1 MIPHLDV
8 PRRIDPLCSDAK
20 VTRMGPNAEQTTVL
34 IVDDD
39 DDDRMMIRD
48 AFRESGLHNPLRFA
62 VDGEELMS
70 YLRREGQFVDTIA
83 YPTPGL
89 ILLDLNMP
97 RKDGREALREIKGDP
112 ALKYIP
118 VIVLSTSRSPDDIAR
133 SYQHGANSFISKPGS
148 YMALLEMVQSLSRFW
163 LNTSHLPVVER

>member
-1 MIPHLDV
+1 MARLDLRTRV
-8 PRRIDPLCSDAK
+8 NALCSDAK
-20 VTRMGPNAEQTTVL
+20 VTRMGLNAEQTTVL

-70 YLRREGQFVDTIA
+70 YLRREGQFADAIA

-112 ALKYIP
+112 ALRYIP
-118 VIVLSTSRSPDDIAR
+118 VIVLTTSRSPDDIAR

-148 YMALLEMVQSLSRFW
+148 YLALLEMVQSLSHFW
-163 LNTSHLPVVER
+163 LNTSHLPAEER